1 MLVAEEEVVGVV
13 EGVPGAVAA
22 VLVVV
27 VSLPAVLVVVEGLR
41 PPLATVVMA
50 AMPSQLQ
57 ARWAAKLV
65 STLLV

>member
-1 MLVAEEEVVGVV
+1 MAVLVAEEEVVEVV
-13 EGVPGAVAA
+13 EEVVSLPA

-27 VSLPAVLVVVEGLR
+27 LVLVLVVVEGLR